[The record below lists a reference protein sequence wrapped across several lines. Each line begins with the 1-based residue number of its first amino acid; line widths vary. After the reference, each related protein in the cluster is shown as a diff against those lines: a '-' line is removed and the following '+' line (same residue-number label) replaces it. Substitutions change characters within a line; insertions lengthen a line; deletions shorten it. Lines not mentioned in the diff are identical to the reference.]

1 MTSIRAHLILV
12 EELIQPQLDT
22 MLRRKIISDLFAEWL
37 KRQIEQFEVEIDL
50 KSNDLGGSNSETL
63 LMAVPS

>member
-1 MTSIRAHLILV
+1 LTSIRAHLILV

>member
-1 MTSIRAHLILV
+1 MTSIGAHLILV